1 MKDSY
6 WTLIEIQK
14 GPSVSYTGTRDIIQQ
29 AVTAW
34 LSIQLNTSYK

>member
-29 AVTAW
+29 AV
-34 LSIQLNTSYK
+34 SIQLNTSYK